1 MYGSVYSQQY
11 NESNDFSYA
20 LKLYNEG
27 FYDIAAQQ
35 FSSFINNYPNSDK
48 LAEATY
54 YLADAL
60 YKLKDLENS
69 RIEFQ
74 SLAVSFPN
82 HSRAPLGWKMV
93 GEIYYQQG
101 RYEDAAKAFETVK
114 VLYSSNPLAPP
125 SLLGAAES
133 YINIK
138 DFNNAERILL
148 EFLDRYVESSE
159 YPQGRLVYGKLLRE
173 KGQYN
178 RSIQEFNKVLNTTEN
193 EELIVQANYEM
204 AVVYSK
210 LGLPS
215 QSITYY
221 RKAIS
226 QSRSSNQAFLSIK
239 MLTRIFHE
247 IGDFQEAISLIK
259 DNRKYHNA
267 RQKQY
272 DLNILLLQSNFL
284 SGDYFT
290 ARQICD
296 KLMSEVVDDSKKL
309 ILRFYL
315 AACYREEGNADR
327 AIVEYEAIARIG
339 LRDTSFQKYQ
349 PAVLTNLSS
358 LYIARYDLQKARQ
371 YIYDFQNNFPQNQ
384 NAEKLL
390 FDLIEKAFQTKNFAL
405 ALEET
410 DKFNIKYPHSIFRDD
425 LIYIAGSALFKA
437 KKYSVSYSYFQKLNE
452 QYYCNENAD
461 SVLLKLQ
468 YIRAHTLQS
477 QEMGVS
483 RLAGL
488 MAKMLAEDDRSNLL
502 MELGKVYLEELKD
515 FESAA
520 GIFRKC
526 LTLKSDSSYLGKAAY
541 FLSESNIRR
550 TEAINF
556 PRKPSNSEKEMVL
569 ASLKNAMIYL
579 KFSPHPDSLTF
590 RFLKWSKPETI
601 SSPDKYIEFWQ
612 HFERTYSNSNL
623 LPVVRLRLANLFI
636 TQGST
641 QQALEYFDK
650 IISNDSDSYYAG
662 IAYWE
667 RAQLLEKNGEL
678 SDASQV
684 LKDFL
689 LNIPEHPYQARAY
702 WKLAEMNTD
711 KNEYLL
717 AAQFLERL
725 IQLFEYSNYS
735 GDAMAKIAEYYILG
749 GSYSQAFNYVQSQII
764 DREPIDDQI
773 LKQYISVPHL
783 EFYFFAGKAKYYL
796 AEYDESKDYLFQY
809 LTLANE
815 RKYQAETFFILGEIA
830 KNQGDAESALLYFS
844 LVSNGDNSTIY
855 HKANESSADILF
867 NIGEYAPARKRYDEL
882 ASSTQNTDT
891 KIFYDSRK
899 LKCLINESNIKVFSS
914 ELVNFRKAYDKHPQ
928 MDEHLAS
935 FEFEN
940 GKKEYQ
946 NKKFDSALRHFS
958 TIQKKYKKTEF
969 VDDALYYEGLCY
981 TTLNKVDDAEKRLTK
996 FIKEYSNSPLLGD
1009 VYNTM
1014 GNLYLRGE
1022 QTDPAM
1028 AAFRKAVETA
1038 SNPESKSVAM
1048 SNLIRMYKNLGLWD
1062 SALQLS
1068 REYIKEFPNAPDI
1081 IDKKILVGICLS
1093 SLNRYSEA
1101 VDYLKKTKFVA
1112 SSEQEP
1118 EIQFYIGEAYFN
1130 AGQYENAIG
1139 EFVKIPLLSKK
1150 TKLQWEA
1157 SALYYSGQAYE
1168 KLGRL
1173 NDAVRMYTEIVERP
1187 GILIELKR
1195 EAKNRI
1201 DTLTN

>member
-27 FYDIAAQQ
+27 FYDISAQQ
-35 FSSFINNYPNSDK
+35 FSSFINNYPSSDK

-74 SLAVSFPN
+74 SLAVSYPN

-93 GEIYYQQG
+93 GEIYFQRG

-133 YINIK
+133 YTEIR
-138 DFNNAERILL
+138 DFNNAERVLL

-159 YPQGRLVYGKLLRE
+159 YPEGRLIYGKLLRE
-173 KGQYN
+173 KGEYN

-193 EELIVQANYEM
+193 EELIVRANYEM
-204 AVVYSK
+204 AIVYSR

-215 QSITYY
+215 QSMTYY
-221 RKAIS
+221 RKVIS
-226 QSRSSNQAFLSIK
+226 QSRSSDEAFQSIK
-239 MLTRIFHE
+239 MLTRIYQRM
-247 IGDFQEAISLIK
+247 GDYNDAISLLK
-259 DNRKYHNA
+259 DNQKYHTA
-267 RQKQY
+267 SQKQS
-272 DLNILLLQSNFL
+272 DLSILLLQSNFL

-290 ARQICD
+290 ARQLCE
-296 KLMSEVVDDSKKL
+296 KLLGVVVDESKKL

-315 AACYREEGNADR
+315 AACYQEEESVDR
-327 AIVEYEAIARIG
+327 AIVEYESIARIG
-339 LRDTSFQKYQ
+339 LRDTSFQNYQ
-349 PAVLTNLSS
+349 PAVLANLSN
-358 LYIARYDLQKARQ
+358 LYIIRNDLQKARQ
-371 YIYDFQNNFPQNQ
+371 YIYDYQNNFPQNE
-384 NAEKLL
+384 NAENLQFK
-390 FDLIEKAFQTKNFAL
+390 LIEKAFQNKNFAL
-405 ALEET
+405 ATEET

-437 KKYSVSYSYFQKLNE
+437 KKYSESFSYFQKLNE
-452 QYYCNENAD
+452 QYFCNENAD

-468 YIRAHTLQS
+468 YIKAHTSQS
-477 QEMGVS
+477 QETGVS

-488 MAKMLAEDDRSNLL
+488 IAKLLGEDDRSSLL
-502 MELGKVYLEELKD
+502 MELGRVYLEELKD
-515 FESAA
+515 YESAA
-520 GIFRKC
+520 EIFTKC
-526 LTLKSDSSYLGKAAY
+526 LLVDSDSSYHGKATY
-541 FLSESNIRR
+541 FLSESNIRK
-550 TEAINF
+550 TEAANF
-556 PRKPSNSEKEMVL
+556 PHNPSKTEKDMIL

-579 KFSPHPDSLTF
+579 KFAPYQDSLTF
-590 RFLKWSKPETI
+590 RFLKWSKPEII
-601 SSPDKYIEFWQ
+601 SSPEKYIEFWQ
-612 HFERTYSNSNL
+612 HFERSYPNSNL
-623 LPVVRLRLANLFI
+623 LPVVRLRLAKLYVG
-636 TQGST
+636 QGNT
-641 QQALEYFDK
+641 QQSLEYYDK
-650 IISNDSDSYYAG
+650 IIKNDINTYYSG
-662 IAYWE
+662 KAYWE
-667 RAQLLEKNGEL
+667 KSQLLEKNGEL
-678 SDASQV
+678 DVASQV

-689 LNIPEHPYQARAY
+689 LNIPEHAYQARSY
-702 WKLAEMNTD
+702 WKLAEMSAG
-711 KNEYLL
+711 KNEYST

-725 IQLFEYSNYS
+725 VQLFDYSNYS
-735 GDAMAKIAEYYILG
+735 SDAMAKIAEYYILG
-749 GSYSQAFNYVQSQII
+749 SSYSQALNYVQSQII
-764 DREPIDDQI
+764 DQGPIDDQI
-773 LKQYISVPHL
+773 LKRYIVIPYID
-783 EFYFFAGKAKYYL
+783 FYFFAGKANFYL
-796 AEYDESKDYLFQY
+796 AKYDASKEYLFRY
-809 LTLANE
+809 LTMVNE
-815 RKYQAETFFILGEIA
+815 RLYQTETFFILGEITR
-830 KNQGDAESALLYFS
+830 NQGDPESALLYYS
-844 LVSNGDNSTIY
+844 LVSNSNNTSIFY
-855 HKANESSADILF
+855 KANESSADILI
-867 NIGEYAPARKRYDEL
+867 NSGEYAAARKKYEIL
-882 ASSTQNTDT
+882 ASSTQNTDI
-891 KIFYDSRK
+891 KISYDSGK
-899 LKCLINESNIKVFSS
+899 LRCLINEGNTKSFSS
-914 ELVNFRKAYDKHPQ
+914 ELVKFRKEYNKHPQ

-940 GKKEYQ
+940 GKMAYKSK
-946 NKKFDSALRHFS
+946 NFDSALRHFT

-981 TTLNKVDDAEKRLTK
+981 TTMNKVDDAEKRLTK
-996 FIKEYSNSPLLGD
+996 FIKDYPKSPLLGD

-1022 QTDPAM
+1022 KTDPAL
-1028 AAFRKAVETA
+1028 AALRKAVETA
-1038 SNPESKSVAM
+1038 SNPQSKSVAM
-1048 SNLIRMYKNLGLWD
+1048 SNLIRLYKNLGLWD

-1068 REYIKEFPNAPDI
+1068 REYVKEFPNAPDI

-1101 VDYLKKTKFVA
+1101 VDYLKKTKFEA

-1168 KLGRL
+1168 KLGRMD
-1173 NDAVRMYTEIVERP
+1173 DAVRMYTEIVERP